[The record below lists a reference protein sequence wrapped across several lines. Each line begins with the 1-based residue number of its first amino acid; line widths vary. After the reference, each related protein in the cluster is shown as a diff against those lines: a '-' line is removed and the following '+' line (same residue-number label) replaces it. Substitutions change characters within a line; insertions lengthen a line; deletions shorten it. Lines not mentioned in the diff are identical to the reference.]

1 MTDEASINNAMDI
14 FRQYY
19 PNTLKIAYD
28 NAHTRAAG
36 QVAVGGNVTKDK
48 SFAELLADFYQLMYG
63 CEISAAEMQIM
74 QQAAK
79 EAGVL
84 NETD

>member
-1 MTDEASINNAMDI
+1 M
-14 FRQYY
+14 
-19 PNTLKIAYD
+19 
-28 NAHTRAAG
+28 
-36 QVAVGGNVTKDK
+36 AVGGNVTKDK